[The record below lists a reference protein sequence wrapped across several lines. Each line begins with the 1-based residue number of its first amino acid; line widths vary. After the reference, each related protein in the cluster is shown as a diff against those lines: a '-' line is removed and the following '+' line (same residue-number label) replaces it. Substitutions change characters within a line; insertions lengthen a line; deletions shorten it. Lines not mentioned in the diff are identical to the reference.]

1 MPAII
6 TNKFRLNNAEQF
18 HESFSE
24 PANNIYYLG
33 IGRPQAWGTST
44 RADGRTDY
52 EGTDS
57 NPTTPGDT
65 VVNEFYTFDELIAAK
80 RITGSDIS
88 FVIPR
93 RNWTSG
99 TVYDIYRHDYGEYT
113 TGSTS
118 TRITSTSGATTLLD
132 STFYVLSSDR
142 NVYKCLD
149 NNNGATVSDEP
160 TGVSTTPITTTDG
173 YIWKYMYTLSA
184 AQQSNFLSTDFMAIA
199 TNANAGTDHLN
210 VISNAVDGA
219 IDIIKIKSAGSGG
232 TNGTFSNISIRGD
245 GTGGLCEVVVSGGAV
260 TSVTVTTRG
269 TGYTF
274 GTVSNAQIVSA
285 GSTSLSG
292 SELDVII
299 PPKGGHGANALEEL
313 GGFFVMLNTSIEG
326 NESTNSGDFSA
337 VNDFRKIA
345 LLRDP
350 TKSSSAV
357 TSTTARLTKA
367 IKIAASPT
375 PGTFTVD
382 EEINQSTTGA
392 VGKVV
397 EWDSVNGILYYI
409 QTRHNDA
416 GIDSNGNLTDFS
428 GANVITGQ
436 SSSATGTPDTSVS
449 STVNNVIFASG
460 YSVPEIDHDTG
471 DVLYVENRTPI
482 TRAVDQTENIK
493 LIIEF

>member
-142 NVYKCLD
+142 NVYKCLN

-210 VISNAVDGA
+210 VIANAVDGA

-232 TNGTFSNISIRGD
+232 TNGTFSNIPIRGD
-245 GTGGLCEVVVSGGAV
+245 GTGGLCEVVVLGGAV
-260 TSVTVTTRG
+260 SSVTVTTRG

>member
-24 PANNIYYLG
+24 PTNNIYYLG
-33 IGRPQAWGTST
+33 IGRPQAWGTLT

-65 VVNEFYTFDELIAAK
+65 VVNEFYTFDELTAAK

-142 NVYKCLD
+142 NVYKCLN

-382 EEINQSTTGA
+382 EEINQATTGA

-482 TRAVDQTENIK
+482 SRAVDQTENIK

>member
-142 NVYKCLD
+142 NVYKCLN

-210 VISNAVDGA
+210 VIANAVDGA